1 MTIPEL
7 CVKRPV
13 FSVTLIGFLLVLGIF
28 SFRDLGVDLFPKTDP
43 ATVTVTVDLPGATAE
58 EMSTEVILPL
68 EEAVSSVG
76 GLDELSSQADEGVAT
91 ITCKFVL
98 ERDTEGAA
106 QDVREK
112 VAAAIR
118 LLPPTIL
125 PPTIAKDDP
134 DSDPVLSLLIAGG
147 ADLRETTE
155 IADKQIK
162 RTLETVNGV
171 GEVDLT
177 GGRIRQIR
185 VFGDAEKLNAYG
197 ITITQ
202 LESAIQNQ
210 NVEVPGGTIRR
221 GASEM
226 GVRTLGRIEASEL
239 FNDIIVANINGTPI
253 RIRDVGRVEDS
264 FADPITWNM
273 IGGKEAVVLD
283 IRRQTGTNTL
293 EVIDAAKAKIAQLK
307 STLPA
312 GITIQVIRD
321 NSNFIKASI
330 ASLEEHLLFG
340 SLLAS
345 LVVMLFIRDLRS
357 VIIAAVA
364 IPTSIV
370 ATFTLLRIMDFTLN
384 NMTLLALTLAV
395 GIVIDDAIVVLEN
408 IVRYIQEKGFEPKQA
423 AIEATKEIM
432 LAVLATTLSLVI
444 IFVPIAFTTGYA
456 RRYLNQFGWTMAFS
470 VMVSMLVSFTL
481 TPMLCSRLLG
491 RMRRKTGEAQPS
503 PDTSPE
509 SPAAAGHATAGVGA
523 HASATTDNKLF
534 AWIDG
539 IYGKLLEWALDH
551 RGAVAWV
558 AAGTLALTFPLNA
571 LVGRDFIPAD
581 DQSELTVVFDAP
593 VGTSLQGT
601 AKIAAQ
607 LAHEI
612 ERNKAVSFAWASVL
626 NEDNHGQVYI
636 GLTDVSKRK
645 ASSTEVGN
653 QVREILAKPEYTGLR
668 SVVLLPSV
676 LGSSIDY
683 GTIRPLIL
691 GPDFYGAA
699 KIAEQ
704 SAEEVRKIKD
714 LVDVSAEVNLN
725 TPELQVKIDRQRAS
739 DLGVRAS
746 DIANAVRL
754 MVAGTD
760 QISTYKEG
768 SEQYDVTMQLLPE
781 QQRNL
786 DLLARLMIP
795 SAKVGQVRLDSVAK
809 LERGVGPTIIDRYN
823 RQFQVALTANNS
835 ARLSFDVAVREISA
849 AIERIPHPNYFVK
862 FTGTVKILD
871 ETTRSLIV
879 AFLLACIFMYMVLAA
894 QFDSFLHPFTIMLSL
909 PLSIPFALLTLFL
922 THRTLNLWSALGIFL
937 LLGVVKKNGI
947 LQVDYTNRLRKE
959 GVPLREAIIRANHV
973 RLRPILMTTLAI
985 VAGLVPTA
993 TGIGAGASQR
1003 SAIALTII
1011 GGQSLCL
1018 LLTLLITPVAYS
1030 FFAELESKQIRIPW
1044 QEGLSKV
1051 RLGVSRVFTSYG
1063 R

>member
-273 IGGKEAVVLD
+273 IGGKEAIVLD

>member
-43 ATVTVTVDLPGATAE
+43 ATVTVTVNLPGATAE
-58 EMSTEVILPL
+58 EMSSEVILPL

-76 GLDELSSQADEGVAT
+76 GLDELSSQADESVAT
-91 ITCKFVL
+91 LTCKFVL

-118 LLPPTIL
+118 LLPPAIL
-125 PPTIAKDDP
+125 PPTITKDDP

-177 GGRIRQIR
+177 GGRSRQIR

-202 LESAIQNQ
+202 LEDAIRNQ

-226 GVRTLGRIEASEL
+226 GVRTLGRIEASDL
-239 FNDIIVANINGTPI
+239 FNDVIVANVNNTPI

-264 FADPITWNM
+264 FADPTTWNM

-293 EVIDAAKAKIAQLK
+293 EVIDAAKAKIAQIK
-307 STLPA
+307 STLPP
-312 GITIQVIRD
+312 GISIQVIRD
-321 NSNFIKASI
+321 NSTFIKESI
-330 ASLEEHLLFG
+330 TSLEEHLIFG

-345 LVVMLFIRDLRS
+345 LVVLLFIRNVRS

-370 ATFTLLRIMDFTLN
+370 ATFTLLRVMDFTLN

-408 IVRYIQEKGFEPKQA
+408 IVRYIEQKGYEPKRA
-423 AIEATKEIM
+423 SIEATTEIM

-491 RMRRKTGEAQPS
+491 RMRRKAGDAQPAHDGAS
-503 PDTSPE
+503 E
-509 SPAAAGHATAGVGA
+509 SHGLAAEG
-523 HASATTDNKLF
+523 NRFF

-539 IYGKLLEWALDH
+539 VYGKLLEWALDH
-551 RGAVAWV
+551 RGTVAWV
-558 AAGTLALTFPLNA
+558 AAATLAITFPLNA

-581 DQSELTVVFDAP
+581 DQSELTVAFDAP

-601 AKIAAQ
+601 AKIATQ
-607 LAHEI
+607 LARDI

-626 NEDNHGQVYI
+626 NEDNHGQIYV

-645 ASSTEVGN
+645 VSSTEMGN
-653 QVREILAKPEYTGLR
+653 EIRQILGKPEYADLR
-668 SVVLLPSV
+668 SMVLLPSV

-683 GTIRPLIL
+683 GTIRPLVL

-699 KIAEQ
+699 RVAEQ
-704 SAEEVRKIKD
+704 DAAEMRKIKG

-746 DIANAVRL
+746 DVANAVRL

-760 QISTYKEG
+760 QISAYKEG

-786 DLLARLMIP
+786 DVLARLMIP
-795 SAKVGQVRLDSVAK
+795 SAKVGQVRLDSVAT

-835 ARLSFDVAVREISA
+835 PSLPFDAAVREISA

-909 PLSIPFALLTLFL
+909 PLSIPFALLTLWL
-922 THRTLNLWSALGIFL
+922 THRTLNLWSALGVFL

-959 GVPLREAIIRANHV
+959 GVPLREAIVRANHV

-985 VAGLVPTA
+985 VAGLIPTA

-1030 FFAELESKQIRIPW
+1030 FFAELEANQIRIPW
-1044 QEGLSKV
+1044 HAGLSKL
-1051 RLGVSRVFTSYG
+1051 RLGVSRVFSSYS

>member
-43 ATVTVTVDLPGATAE
+43 ATVTVTVNLPGATAE
-58 EMSTEVILPL
+58 EMSSEVILPL

-76 GLDELSSQADEGVAT
+76 GLDELSSQADESVAT
-91 ITCKFVL
+91 LTCKFVL

-118 LLPPTIL
+118 LLPPAIL
-125 PPTIAKDDP
+125 PPTITKDDP

-202 LESAIQNQ
+202 LEDAIRNQ

-226 GVRTLGRIEASEL
+226 GVRTLGRIEASDL
-239 FNDIIVANINGTPI
+239 FNDVVVANVNNTPI

-264 FADPITWNM
+264 FADPTTWNM

-307 STLPA
+307 STLPP

-321 NSNFIKASI
+321 NSTFIKASI
-330 ASLEEHLLFG
+330 TSLEEHLLFG

-345 LVVMLFIRDLRS
+345 LVVLLFIRNVRS

-370 ATFTLLRIMDFTLN
+370 ATFTLLRVMDFTLN

-408 IVRYIQEKGFEPKQA
+408 IVRFIEQKGYEPKRA
-423 AIEATKEIM
+423 AIEATTEIM

-491 RMRRKTGEAQPS
+491 RMRRRAGEAPPAHDGAS
-503 PDTSPE
+503 E
-509 SPAAAGHATAGVGA
+509 SHGSAAEGNRFF
-523 HASATTDNKLF
+523 S
-534 AWIDG
+534 WIDG

-551 RGAVAWV
+551 RGTVAWV
-558 AAGTLALTFPLNA
+558 AAATLALTFPLNA

-581 DQSELTVVFDAP
+581 DQSELTVAFDAP

-601 AKIAAQ
+601 AKIATQ
-607 LAHEI
+607 LAHDI

-626 NEDNHGQVYI
+626 NEDNHGQIYV

-645 ASSTEVGN
+645 ASSTEMGN
-653 QVREILAKPEYTGLR
+653 QIRKILGKPEYADLR
-668 SVVLLPSV
+668 SMVLLPSV

-683 GTIRPLIL
+683 GTIRPLVL

-699 KIAEQ
+699 RVAEQ
-704 SAEEVRKIKD
+704 DAEEMRKIKG

-781 QQRNL
+781 QQRNP
-786 DLLARLMIP
+786 DVLARLMIP
-795 SAKVGQVRLDSVAK
+795 SAKVGQVRLDSVAT

-835 ARLSFDVAVREISA
+835 ASLPFDAAVREISA

-909 PLSIPFALLTLFL
+909 PLSIPFALLTLWL
-922 THRTLNLWSALGIFL
+922 THRTLNLWSALGVFL

-959 GVPLREAIIRANHV
+959 GVPLREAIVRANHV

-1030 FFAELESKQIRIPW
+1030 FFAELEANQIRIPW
-1044 QEGLSKV
+1044 HAGFSKLRLSV
-1051 RLGVSRVFTSYG
+1051 LRVFSSYS